1 MWNVVKYKSDRMAG
15 STIYVLY
22 CHVFCEQSFLHR
34 PLLKT
39 NQFKWTIKTCSS
51 GRQHAAAY
59 PL

>member
-39 NQFKWTIKTCSS
+39 NQFK
-51 GRQHAAAY
+51 
-59 PL
+59 